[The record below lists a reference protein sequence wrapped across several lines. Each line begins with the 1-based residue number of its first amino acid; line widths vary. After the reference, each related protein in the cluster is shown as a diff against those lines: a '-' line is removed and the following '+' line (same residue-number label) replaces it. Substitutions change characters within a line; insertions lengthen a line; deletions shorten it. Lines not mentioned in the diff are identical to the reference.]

1 MEKNIESE
9 NIVVCIS
16 NYSSTEWFV
25 KMVTIMAVKYLKKY
39 VRTRIH
45 GKKMS
50 VCCEEY
56 RTVNEPFSH

>member
-39 VRTRIH
+39 VHMGVETQKNVRLL
-45 GKKMS
+45 
-50 VCCEEY
+50 
-56 RTVNEPFSH
+56 